1 MSMWTFCET
10 LTNYIYWRIIMRV
23 NITLSNNET
32 MKTDIS
38 RGTYNYIKSRL
49 NDNSVFSDCVK
60 TIEIIK
66 GDDNNE

>member
-1 MSMWTFCET
+1 
-10 LTNYIYWRIIMRV
+10 MRV

-60 TIEIIK
+60 TIEIINQ
-66 GDDNNE
+66 GDGNNEQKYFDRKATR

>member
-1 MSMWTFCET
+1 
-10 LTNYIYWRIIMRV
+10 MRV

-38 RGTYNYIKSRL
+38 RSTYNYIKSRL

-66 GDDNNE
+66 GADNK

>member
-1 MSMWTFCET
+1 
-10 LTNYIYWRIIMRV
+10 MRV

-32 MKTDIS
+32 MKTNIS

-60 TIEIIK
+60 TIEIINQ

>member
-1 MSMWTFCET
+1 
-10 LTNYIYWRIIMRV
+10 MRV

-32 MKTDIS
+32 IKTDIS
-38 RGTYNYIKSRL
+38 RGTYNYIKSKL

-66 GDDNNE
+66 QGADNNE